1 MNPPANAKDIRDLS
15 SIPGWGRSPGGG
27 HDNPLQYSCLE
38 KPMHKGERWA
48 TVHGIANNQIWLKW
62 FNTCMHSWFT
72 ILYWFQ
78 VYVGVIQWFLQIIY
92 HYRLLE
98 DTRYSSWCYYSIS
111 LLLICFVYGRFW
123 CLFLICLSPCPSP
136 FGNHMFVFYV
146 CYSVSVLYIH

>member
-1 MNPPANAKDIRDLS
+1 MIWVSQVVVVVMNLPANAKDIRDLS

-38 KPMHKGERWA
+38 KPMHRVERWA
-48 TVHGIANNQIWLKW
+48 TVHGIAKNQTWLKW
-62 FNTCMHSWFT
+62 VNTCMHSWST

-78 VYVGVIQWFLQIIY
+78 VYLGVIQWFLQIIY

-98 DTRYSSWCYYSIS
+98 DTGYNSLCYSSIS

-123 CLFLICLSPCPSP
+123 NLIPNLSLPMSL
-136 FGNHMFVFYV
+136 
-146 CYSVSVLYIH
+146 SLW